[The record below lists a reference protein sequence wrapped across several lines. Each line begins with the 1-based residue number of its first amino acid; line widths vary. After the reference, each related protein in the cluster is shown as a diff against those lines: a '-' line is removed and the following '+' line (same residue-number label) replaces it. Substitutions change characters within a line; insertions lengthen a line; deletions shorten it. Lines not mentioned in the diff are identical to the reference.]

1 MKCFHCPF
9 SFVLFSSECIKT
21 LIYCSHVKYFHC
33 PYSFVLFSSECTKTC
48 ENGGVL
54 DPDKCFCNCSATDY
68 IGDRCEGM
76 CLCILSELL
85 FICCNTFA
93 ANCGRLDYSNQC
105 SATCLSLGKSLNGLI
120 CMKIHLLIQDNL

>member
-1 MKCFHCPF
+1 VKCAV
-9 SFVLFSSECIKT
+9 SNVTTVGMLTETVLAA
-21 LIYCSHVKYFHC
+21 
-33 PYSFVLFSSECTKTC
+33 VLVKTC

-93 ANCGRLDYSNQC
+93 ANCGRLD
-105 SATCLSLGKSLNGLI
+105 
-120 CMKIHLLIQDNL
+120 

>member
-1 MKCFHCPF
+1 MIVMLNFIDLLFAHEVLSLSLLLCSVLLRVHQDIDLLFAHEYFHCLF

-21 LIYCSHVKYFHC
+21 
-33 PYSFVLFSSECTKTC
+33 C
-48 ENGGVL
+48 ENGGVF

-93 ANCGRLDYSNQC
+93 ANCGRLD
-105 SATCLSLGKSLNGLI
+105 
-120 CMKIHLLIQDNL
+120 